1 MIENVEEFTVGRLD
15 RQLISGDLEKKRPV
29 PVVVAAADGSAD
41 TVLHI
46 GTGSIEVFRYGR
58 VKSTADAEQVVFVFQ
73 AEQKSVDKEVKTTV
87 GGVDSKCQKQ
97 FANTS
102 GHSNAPFFFSIT
114 FQNIIWKNME
124 DKN

>member
-1 MIENVEEFTVGRLD
+1 MIENVEKFTVGWLD
-15 RQLISGDLEKKRPV
+15 RQLISGDLEEKRPV

-46 GTGSIEVFRYGR
+46 GAGSIEVFRHGR
-58 VKSTADAEQVVFVFQ
+58 VKSTADAEQVVFIFQ

-87 GGVDSKCQKQ
+87 GGVDPKCQKQ
-97 FANTS
+97 FANTF

-114 FQNIIWKNME
+114 FQNIIWKTME